1 MGSYEIAGT
10 MNTLQCFENLDFVD
24 AKDFME
30 IESHVDTV
38 IVSDNRVL
46 ENMLKAEKEV
56 TVEDYCSNKDSKLAP
71 HMRKIVTDW
80 MMEVCEDQQCKPEVF
95 FLSINYLD
103 RFLSSVNIK
112 KNQFQLCASV
122 CILLASK
129 FSQVVPITT
138 DKLVIYTDSSVTVE
152 ELRQWEIKILNVL
165 QWELC
170 SVTTHTFLEHFI
182 PGLCTVLSKVNNNK
196 VRTHA
201 HTIAAMAATE
211 YDLITAKQ
219 SIVAAAALSI
229 AVKEEVEDE
238 SLIAKINHYLARR
251 IKCSENLVH
260 ISTSLIESMLARH
273 AYLPSTP
280 PPLST
285 ATKTQD
291 FSEDSKSR
299 SKTPTYCQDIADIVF
314 T

>member
-1 MGSYEIAGT
+1 MGSHEKAGT
-10 MNTLQCFENLDFVD
+10 MNTLQCFESFDFD
-24 AKDFME
+24 AKNFME

-46 ENMLKAEKEV
+46 ENMLNAEKEV
-56 TVEDYCSNKDSKLAP
+56 TVEGYCGNKDSNLAP

-138 DKLVIYTDSSVTVE
+138 DKLVIYTDSSVTIE
-152 ELRQWEIKILNVL
+152 ELRQWEIKILDVL

-201 HTIAAMAATE
+201 QTITAMAATE

-238 SLIAKINHYLARR
+238 SLIEEVIKYLSAR
-251 IKCSENLVH
+251 IKCSENTLRLV
-260 ISTSLIESMLARH
+260 ISLIEELLEGHSK
-273 AYLPSTP
+273 LPCTP
-280 PPLST
+280 LPDLVY
-285 ATKTQD
+285 KTQQYT
-291 FSEDSKSR
+291 EDCGGGSR
-299 SKTPTYCQDIADIVF
+299 TPTYCQDVADIVF
-314 T
+314 V